1 MAKASLDRNT
11 IDLFGQSRGRPRTQ
25 PLSRKDQL
33 KLNKRQQ
40 RQKEKALG
48 LKRVEFVIDDD
59 TAQKLDQLCEQADV
73 KRAEWLTMQ
82 VALAFSKSKRKPSAP
97 TIKKKMTSDDQSGE
111 HAHG

>member
-33 KLNKRQQ
+33 KLNKRHQ
-40 RQKEKALG
+40 RQKEKELG
-48 LKRVEFVIDDD
+48 LKRLEFVIDDD
-59 TAQKLDQLCEQADV
+59 TAQKLDTLCEQANI

-82 VALAFSKSKRKPSAP
+82 VALAFSKAKRTGTTPK
-97 TIKKKMTSDDQSGE
+97 TQTNKGKK
-111 HAHG
+111 